1 MPAKRP
7 NPKSHKLNT
16 EPFDPSN
23 ACYQYFK
30 KRPETHTPLRR
41 PDRGFHR
48 GSLGAPTSLW
58 NKHVH
63 SEMAWGAL
71 ELVVWV
77 LIQVG
82 VGSWALPACRMT
94 GCGIF
99 SIGLPGRS
107 SLQLKPHSLDRV
119 IGGWCRIS
127 SMLHPTSQIPTS
139 GLFMVNLQEFESG
152 LRTIAAGIP
161 FTLLLG
167 ILSFQLVGFYCGPHK
182 GQGDYTLLCHRL

>member
-1 MPAKRP
+1 M
-7 NPKSHKLNT
+7 
-16 EPFDPSN
+16 
-23 ACYQYFK
+23 
-30 KRPETHTPLRR
+30 
-41 PDRGFHR
+41 
-48 GSLGAPTSLW
+48 W

-63 SEMAWGAL
+63 TEMAWGAL

-99 SIGLPGRS
+99 GIGLPGRS

-139 GLFMVNLQEFESG
+139 SLFMVNLQKFEPG
-152 LRTIAAGIP
+152 LRIIAAGIP
-161 FTLLLG
+161 
-167 ILSFQLVGFYCGPHK
+167 FQLVGFYCRPHK
-182 GQGDYTLLCHRL
+182 GQGDLHCSATACEEEPFVCLPTAGPWSIRDLSFIAIACGPHLLLEPSALMLAGVIGFRA